1 MDLLGDFTQEWF
13 NNPDWWFSK
22 NEEYDRYITDKY
34 SDILETQYISKANP
48 LQKVIIYD
56 QLPRHIYRNHIA
68 SHIID
73 YYLQKAIDVV
83 QEVINT
89 SYYENLNGVQWTFF
103 MLPLRHTKNVDKIL
117 YVIDE
122 SWKRIINDA
131 NNINIYKR
139 FLKATYNKLLQDNQ
153 NQSNFIKIISPC
165 DIIDT
170 EEDDVGFTSFLHF
183 SPNHYNS
190 PHDKLKNS
198 IYFDT
203 SIITI
208 DKPIIIS
215 LSGGVDSMVCSF
227 MIKHLYPTT
236 NIIALHISY
245 DNREECDKELLFL
258 KHWCSHLNIILQ
270 IRTIN
275 EIHRK
280 PCMVHELREL
290 YESYTRNVRY
300 SCYKSVGSEPQVIL
314 GHNMDDSIENI
325 MTNISHKSKYDNLY
339 GMSAISNQDG
349 IVFLRPLL
357 KTTKNDIIQ
366 FAKYNN
372 IPYLPNST
380 PVWSQRGQIRNNIIP
395 VLDKWNN
402 NFVPS
407 LFNLSDTMTSLY
419 NIMQNAVNQLV
430 EKGVF
435 NETNDVFI
443 INNVS
448 INELVEEDIYWKEV
462 FNKIYCIHPSS
473 KSIENFMFNLQK
485 YKSSFGELRCKHK
498 KKIMITK
505 NTVFEIE
512 KQDKLYINVVIKFNQ

>member
-1 MDLLGDFTQEWF
+1 MDLLEQFIQEWF
-13 NNPDWWFSK
+13 RNPNWWFSK
-22 NEEYDRYITDKY
+22 NEEYDKYISEKF
-34 SDILETQYISKANP
+34 SVLLETQCISLANP
-48 LQKVIIYD
+48 LQKIIIYD

-68 SHIID
+68 SHILD

-89 SYYENLNGVQWTFF
+89 SYYENLNGIQWTFF

-122 SWKRIINDA
+122 TWKRINNDTE
-131 NNINIYKR
+131 NITIYKR

-153 NQSNFIKIISPC
+153 NQTNFIKIISPC
-165 DIIDT
+165 NI
-170 EEDDVGFTSFLHF
+170 EEDNVGLFTSFLQF
-183 SPNHYNS
+183 SPSHYNS
-190 PHDKLKNS
+190 PNDKLNNIINFKKN
-198 IYFDT
+198 
-203 SIITI
+203 IINT

-227 MIKHLYPTT
+227 MIKHLFPTA
-236 NIIALHISY
+236 NIIAVHISY
-245 DNREECDKELLFL
+245 DNREECDKEILFL
-258 KHWCSHLNIILQ
+258 KHWCSHMNIILHL
-270 IRTIN
+270 RTIN

-280 PCMVHELREL
+280 PCMVNELREL
-290 YESYTRNVRY
+290 YESYTRDVRY
-300 SCYKSVGSEPQVIL
+300 NCYKSVGSEPQVIL

-325 MTNISHKSKYDNLY
+325 MTNISQKNKYDNLY

-366 FAKYNN
+366 FANYNN

-407 LFNLSDTMTSLY
+407 LFNLTDTLSSLH
-419 NIMQNAVNQLV
+419 NIMQFAVSQFIT
-430 EKGVF
+430 KGSY
-435 NETNDVFI
+435 NDDKTLFTLEGS
-443 INNVS
+443 S
-448 INELVEEDIYWKEV
+448 INDLIYEQVFWKEV
-462 FNKIYCIHPSS
+462 FTKLFNIYPSL
-473 KSIENFMFNLQK
+473 KSIDNFMLSLKNFT
-485 YKSSFGELRCKHK
+485 SSYDKQIKTVMISKECLCEMEKVDSVFINFRVK
-498 KKIMITK
+498 K
-505 NTVFEIE
+505 
-512 KQDKLYINVVIKFNQ
+512 VIKTESI